1 MRIYLLVLGIAAAV
15 TYLVTPV
22 ARLLAQRVG
31 AVTPVRQRD
40 VHSVP
45 TPRLGGLAMLAGLAA
60 ALAIASQIDFLQ
72 PVFDDNLPWA
82 ILGCGAAICLL
93 GVADDIWD
101 LDWFTKLVGQVIVAG
116 AMAWQGV
123 QLISFP
129 IFGLTI
135 GSPRMSLVVTVVVV
149 VIAINAV
156 NWVDGLDG
164 LAAGVVAI
172 GGTAFFAYTY
182 VLTRTN
188 SPADYSD
195 LATVVIAA
203 LVGVC
208 LGFLPHNFHPARI
221 FMGDSGAMLLGLT
234 IAGAAIVVTGRLDP
248 AQITTRVAFPAF
260 VPFILP
266 LAVLILPLADVTI
279 TILRRLIAGKSPFH
293 ADRTHLHHKLLDRGH
308 SHRRAVAI
316 MYVWTFVVSCSA
328 AALVLFPVREVLIGT
343 AIGTVIAIVITVVPI
358 PTPRLG
364 RRRTVDRTS

>member
-1 MRIYLLVLGIAAAV
+1 
-15 TYLVTPV
+15 
-22 ARLLAQRVG
+22 
-31 AVTPVRQRD
+31 
-40 VHSVP
+40 
-45 TPRLGGLAMLAGLAA
+45 
-60 ALAIASQIDFLQ
+60 
-72 PVFDDNLPWA
+72 
-82 ILGCGAAICLL
+82 
-93 GVADDIWD
+93 
-101 LDWFTKLVGQVIVAG
+101 
-116 AMAWQGV
+116 

-172 GGTAFFAYTY
+172 GGTAFFGYTY

-195 LATVVIAA
+195 LPTVLIADLGGVGAARLCSTLAGAA
-203 LVGVC
+203 LV
-208 LGFLPHNFHPARI
+208 LP
-221 FMGDSGAMLLGLT
+221 
-234 IAGAAIVVTGRLDP
+234 GRLDP
-248 AQITTRVAFPAF
+248 APITARVAFPAF

-266 LAVLILPLADVTI
+266 LAVLILPLADVPI

-364 RRRTVDRTS
+364 RR

>member
-1 MRIYLLVLGIAAAV
+1 HRDRARLDRPGAAAGARTGDDRGRRAAGRGDRRERGERRRRRAASGPADRRERGRRRHCGGPPAVRIYLLVLGIAAAV
-15 TYLVTPV
+15 TYLVPPV
-22 ARLLAQRVG
+22 ARLRAQRVG

-135 GSPRMSLVVTVVVV
+135 GSPRLSLVVTVVVV
-149 VIAINAV
+149 VVAINAV

-164 LAAGVVAI
+164 LAVGVVAI
-172 GGTAFFAYTY
+172 GGTAFFAYAY

-208 LGFLPHNFHPARI
+208 LGFLPHN
-221 FMGDSGAMLLGLT
+221 
-234 IAGAAIVVTGRLDP
+234 
-248 AQITTRVAFPAF
+248 
-260 VPFILP
+260 
-266 LAVLILPLADVTI
+266 
-279 TILRRLIAGKSPFH
+279 
-293 ADRTHLHHKLLDRGH
+293 
-308 SHRRAVAI
+308 
-316 MYVWTFVVSCSA
+316 
-328 AALVLFPVREVLIGT
+328 
-343 AIGTVIAIVITVVPI
+343 
-358 PTPRLG
+358 
-364 RRRTVDRTS
+364 